1 MNTPGKIFTRINS
14 IDLLRGVVMIIMA
27 LDHTRDYFHQYSY
40 YHNPTDLQHTSVA
53 IFFTRWITHFC
64 APVFVFLA
72 GTSAFL
78 SGQKKTKNELSAFL
92 LKRGLWLM
100 LLEITLVSFGWFFN
114 PLFSLWALQVI
125 WVLGLSMIVLAG
137 LIQLPK
143 TVILIIGIAMVLLHN
158 LLDGVHVQGNT
169 AAAFAWSE
177 LHEFNVFNFHR
188 IIILA
193 AYPLIPW
200 AGVMALGYC
209 FGSFYLPA
217 FDAARRK
224 RILVLMGTLGI
235 LLFILV
241 RLSNVYGDPS
251 KWSAQSSPLFTV
263 LSFLNV
269 SKYPPSLLYLLMTLS
284 PAFLFLACTEKV
296 SPHISGVISTF
307 GRVPLFYYLLHI
319 YLLHALA
326 MILSAATGYGW
337 KEMIITNAWVTDDPA
352 LRGYGLSLP
361 WVYLIWL
368 LTVVAL
374 YPLCKKYDRYK
385 QNNRAK
391 WWLSYL

>member
-1 MNTPGKIFTRINS
+1 MNTPGKTFARINS
-14 IDLLRGVVMIIMA
+14 IDLLRGIVMIIMA

-40 YHNPTDLQHTSVA
+40 YHNPTDLHYTSAA

-64 APVFVFLA
+64 APIFIFLA

-78 SGQKKTKNELSAFL
+78 SGQKKTKSELSVFL
-92 LKRGLWLM
+92 LKRGLWLIV
-100 LLEITLVSFGWFFN
+100 LELTLVGFGWFFN
-114 PLFSLWALQVI
+114 PLFSVWALQVI

-137 LIQLPK
+137 LIWLPK
-143 TVILIIGIAMVLLHN
+143 KIIFVIGIAMVFLHN
-158 LLDGVHVQGNT
+158 LLDGVHVPGNT
-169 AAAFAWSE
+169 AAAFGWSE
-177 LHEFNVFNFHR
+177 LHEFNGFQLGHIVIF
-188 IIILA
+188 A

-200 AGVMALGYC
+200 AGVMGLGYC
-209 FGSFYLPA
+209 FGSIYLPA
-217 FDAARRK
+217 FDAAKRK
-224 RILVLMGTLGI
+224 RMLLMMGTLGV
-235 LLFILV
+235 LLFVLIRYTNL
-241 RLSNVYGDPS
+241 YGDQS
-251 KWSAQSSPLFTV
+251 KWSVQQSPLFTV

-284 PAFLFLACTEKV
+284 PAFLFLAVAEKA
-296 SPHISGVISTF
+296 SSGITRFLSTF

-319 YLLHALA
+319 YLLHAGA
-326 MILSAATGYGW
+326 MILSAATGFGW
-337 KEMIITNAWVTDDPA
+337 KEMVITKTWVTDDAA

-368 LTVVAL
+368 IAVIAL

-385 QNNRAK
+385 QNNKAK

>member
-1 MNTPGKIFTRINS
+1 MNTPGKTFARINS

-40 YHNPTDLQHTSVA
+40 YHNPTDLQHTSAA

-78 SGQKKTKNELSAFL
+78 SGQKKTKNELSTFL

-114 PLFSLWALQVI
+114 PLFSLFALQVI
-125 WVLGLSMIVLAG
+125 WVLGLSMVVLAG
-137 LIQLPK
+137 LIWLPK
-143 TVILIIGIAMVLLHN
+143 PVIFTIGVAMVFLHN
-158 LLDGVHVQGNT
+158 LLDGVHVPGNT
-169 AAAFAWSE
+169 GSAFAWSE
-177 LHEFNVFNFHR
+177 LHEFNVFTFHR
-188 IIILA
+188 IIIFA

-209 FGSFYLPA
+209 FGTIYLPS

-224 RILVLMGTLGI
+224 RLLLLMGTAGI
-235 LLFILV
+235 LLFVLI
-241 RLSNVYGDPS
+241 RFSNVYGDPS
-251 KWSAQSSPLFTV
+251 KWSVQQSSLFTI

-284 PAFLFLACTEKV
+284 PAFLFLAITEKA
-296 SPHISGVISTF
+296 SPGISRFLSTF

-326 MILSAATGYGW
+326 MILAGATGFGW
-337 KEMIITNAWVTDDPA
+337 KEMIIRNTWVTDDPA

-368 LTVVAL
+368 VIVLAL

-385 QNNRAK
+385 QNNRQK